1 MVKNSC
7 NCKNDN
13 FSPGIGSFYLFRRYN
28 SALTKHY
35 ENPRTTIVNNME
47 NVNTTRTSNTPWRV
61 PYNHYRKTHSCTNNP
76 AEPPADSQSTCKS
89 NEKIVKDIVE
99 CNDDGGILIDCDS
112 GKAPSTSLVNKNG
125 LKLANDGGNYKNYLY
140 KRGKLFSQNATGL
153 LQENRAIN
161 GGIHDPQGLYLYK
174 IGFVNGTVVNN
185 NSGTTEKN
193 DCGINIA
200 INRNKNKFSTDT
212 PPSYTKIP
220 TAVKKYSNPKFGTS
234 SSVSS
239 RNRLQRLKYN
249 TKLASQFGNC
259 VNGEICSK
267 YGSSKNVAAPML
279 FRSSNCFLLRSNCRS
294 NNSNSSRLVC
304 PQTLYRGRGS
314 EKCVDTA

>member
-1 MVKNSC
+1 MVKEVC
-7 NCKNDN
+7 NCSGDEKKI
-13 FSPGIGSFYLFRRYN
+13 SSIGSFYLFRRYN
-28 SALTKHY
+28 SSLIKRY
-35 ENPRTTIVNNME
+35 ENPRLIINNT
-47 NVNTTRTSNTPWRV
+47 NNNTSRASNTPWRV
-61 PYNHYRKTHSCTNNP
+61 PFNHYRRTHSCIGIPANP
-76 AEPPADSQSTCKS
+76 QSKCKS
-89 NEKIVKDIVE
+89 NEEIIKDLN
-99 CNDDGGILIDCDS
+99 CNILRNCDS
-112 GKAPSTSLVNKNG
+112 GKPPSTRLVTKNG
-125 LKLANDGGNYKNYLY
+125 LKHENDGGNYQNYLY
-140 KRGKLFSQNATGL
+140 KRGKLFSQNETGL

-161 GGIHDPQGLYLYK
+161 GGIHDPQGIHLYK

-185 NSGTTEKN
+185 NSGTTKKN

-249 TKLASQFGNC
+249 TKIASQFGNC

-267 YGSSKNVAAPML
+267 YGLSSKNVAAPML
-279 FRSSNCFLLRSNCRS
+279 FTASNCFLLRSNCRS

-304 PQTLYRGRGS
+304 PQTPYIGRGS